1 MQKPVVAA
9 KWLEGTISPPG
20 GKSISHRAIFLNAL
34 ARGPARISNCS
45 TSIDCEATLLCVRKL
60 GILAFYSHE
69 ADSVVT
75 VEGGDGLLWEPT
87 TLLEANNSGTTLRL
101 INAILAGQSFFSVV
115 TGDQSLRSRPMV
127 RIIEPLK
134 LMGANVHGRRDDVLA
149 PLAIHGGNLHGI
161 DYQLPIASSQVK
173 SALLLAGLQADSPTR
188 LTELAPPRNHTENML
203 SAMGADIETSGNS
216 ITIKPSRL
224 TAIDIRVPGD
234 ISAASFWMVA
244 ASAHPNASLNSEGVS
259 VNPSRA
265 GVIDILKR
273 MGADIQLANHREEG
287 GETVADIVMKSS
299 GLEGVKISGD
309 IIPSVID
316 ELPVLAVAACFSRGT
331 TVIKDAAE
339 LRLKETDCITAM
351 VQGLRHM
358 GTVVQELPDGMVIE
372 GSATLN
378 GTTCQ
383 SYGDHRIAMSLAIAG
398 LLAKGE
404 TVIEGSECV
413 SVSYPQFWNNL
424 ETLTKRDAVV

>member
-1 MQKPVVAA
+1 
-9 KWLEGTISPPG
+9 
-20 GKSISHRAIFLNAL
+20 
-34 ARGPARISNCS
+34 
-45 TSIDCEATLLCVRKL
+45 
-60 GILAFYSHE
+60 
-69 ADSVVT
+69 
-75 VEGGDGLLWEPT
+75 
-87 TLLEANNSGTTLRL
+87 
-101 INAILAGQSFFSVV
+101 
-115 TGDQSLRSRPMV
+115 
-127 RIIEPLK
+127 
-134 LMGANVHGRRDDVLA
+134 
-149 PLAIHGGNLHGI
+149 
-161 DYQLPIASSQVK
+161 
-173 SALLLAGLQADSPTR
+173 
-188 LTELAPPRNHTENML
+188 
-203 SAMGADIETSGNS
+203 
-216 ITIKPSRL
+216 
-224 TAIDIRVPGD
+224 
-234 ISAASFWMVA
+234 MVA

-287 GETVADIVMKSS
+287 GEPVADIVMKSS